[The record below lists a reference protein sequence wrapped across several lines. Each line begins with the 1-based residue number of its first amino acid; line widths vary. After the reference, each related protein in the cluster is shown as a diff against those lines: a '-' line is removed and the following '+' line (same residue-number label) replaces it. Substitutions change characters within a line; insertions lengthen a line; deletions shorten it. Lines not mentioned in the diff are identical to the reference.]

1 MKKII
6 TLLAFFTIGIQ
17 ANAQSYCDFNNC
29 LFWQP
34 QSATVLGDTVNYAT
48 NQWSIDEWENIDCNF
63 PAAQCENLGLE
74 VYYPPLPQGE
84 KRPLLFLVHGGG
96 FVGGS
101 RADFRAQAIN
111 IAKLGYITATIDYR
125 LCKRNNCLLLNA
137 NPALLCNLSW
147 GADFAQSSY
156 VATVDANNALKFLKQ
171 NSETYHIDT
180 NNIIVGGHS
189 AGAITVMQMAFL
201 DQDEATT
208 LGSGLA
214 AAWGN
219 LNQQQGIKGVVALSP
234 SMHDTNF
241 IDADENIPA
250 FIVHGTCDPV
260 LCYGTDG
267 AFHCN
272 TYPDIYGGSD
282 AAVRMANLN
291 HNYYLFT
298 GVDMG
303 HDVGP
308 LANIWFIEM
317 LYFMR
322 KNVLCGESI
331 QKHSVVDL
339 NPESSECAVLEGN
352 QVQGPH
358 TRLNPVDLP
367 QTNVF
372 GNFPAPCNLTSV
384 DENITEEISLY
395 PNPAN
400 DYITIDIPTTYNKST
415 LQILNVQGQL
425 VYSQKVTEGV
435 QNIQLDNL
443 VSGLYMVTIQADG
456 KRYSQKLIISQQ

>member
-1 MKKII
+1 
-6 TLLAFFTIGIQ
+6 
-17 ANAQSYCDFNNC
+17 
-29 LFWQP
+29 
-34 QSATVLGDTVNYAT
+34 
-48 NQWSIDEWENIDCNF
+48 
-63 PAAQCENLGLE
+63 
-74 VYYPPLPQGE
+74 
-84 KRPLLFLVHGGG
+84 
-96 FVGGS
+96 
-101 RADFRAQAIN
+101 
-111 IAKLGYITATIDYR
+111 
-125 LCKRNNCLLLNA
+125 
-137 NPALLCNLSW
+137 
-147 GADFAQSSY
+147 
-156 VATVDANNALKFLKQ
+156 
-171 NSETYHIDT
+171 
-180 NNIIVGGHS
+180 
-189 AGAITVMQMAFL
+189 
-201 DQDEATT
+201 
-208 LGSGLA
+208 
-214 AAWGN
+214 
-219 LNQQQGIKGVVALSP
+219 
-234 SMHDTNF
+234 
-241 IDADENIPA
+241 
-250 FIVHGTCDPV
+250 
-260 LCYGTDG
+260 
-267 AFHCN
+267 
-272 TYPDIYGGSD
+272 
-282 AAVRMANLN
+282 MANLN

-308 LANIWFIEM
+308 LANTWFIEM